1 MQHRVMQFGKINNE
15 LECERKIISFDIV
28 DPNKRIISTKDVP
41 YQNWKWKKPLLEMV
55 LNKKFKNKDII
66 KIILK
71 YTR

>member
-1 MQHRVMQFGKINNE
+1 MQFGKINNE